1 MGATTLLRSS
11 SLAVALVLTGC
22 ATGTLSD
29 NYCGIHC
36 SVEKREQAGQEY
48 ITSPQIHGAHH
59 SPERRAAARSRQA
72 ARESETRRRV
82 TTAGPDLAAYG
93 PVGSSGY
100 LEVVECK
107 RDVNRSGLE
116 QGMRDSFLKECY
128 DLLPVQH
135 RQAMYESDQRVPL
148 QDPPVI
154 IVVPVL
160 DANTRGPARQFIRG
174 QDFLIL
180 DVGNPARSRCRE
192 YPCLP

>member
-1 MGATTLLRSS
+1 MKPALFLLLAATVAGCTTGNVANYCDRFCQADLAEQRKEKYLANGHTYGRFSAEVREEMGAARQHTT
-11 SLAVALVLTGC
+11 AQYYEG
-22 ATGTLSD
+22 
-29 NYCGIHC
+29 
-36 SVEKREQAGQEY
+36 
-48 ITSPQIHGAHH
+48 
-59 SPERRAAARSRQA
+59 RQGLHI
-72 ARESETRRRV
+72 

-116 QGMRDSFLKECY
+116 QGMRDSFLKVCY

-135 RQAMYESDQRVPL
+135 RQALYESDQRVPL

-160 DANTRGPARQFIRG
+160 DADTRGPARQFIRG
-174 QDFLIL
+174 QDFFIL
-180 DVGNPARSRCRE
+180 DVGNPACSRGRE